1 MHDEEK
7 HCIWEV
13 FFYNHGILFC
23 PHSRCFR
30 TLPPIGDHTFEVFT
44 RKRDKGVYSP
54 IGSRE
59 EEDRGSI
66 HIDTSWQFVC
76 WLVATGRD
84 PASAKICWGLNSLSK
99 PIVPSFR
106 SGLLSIHLCSNFF
119 LLLDGPTREQNRRKK
134 KLRYSSHPPA
144 LHYTI
149 CLCIS
154 SHPPTNYC
162 EQKPPSPS
170 LSCHRG
176 AAVSRPMDRFMVRP
190 GTPLLPSTPQAPQ
203 TRRPNFTLL

>member
-13 FFYNHGILFC
+13 FFYNYGILFC

-84 PASAKICWGLNSLSK
+84 PASAKICRSLNSLSK

-106 SGLLSIHLCSNFF
+106 SGF
-119 LLLDGPTREQNRRKK
+119 
-134 KLRYSSHPPA
+134 Y
-144 LHYTI
+144 
-149 CLCIS
+149 
-154 SHPPTNYC
+154 
-162 EQKPPSPS
+162 
-170 LSCHRG
+170 
-176 AAVSRPMDRFMVRP
+176 
-190 GTPLLPSTPQAPQ
+190 PSTYAP
-203 TRRPNFTLL
+203 TSFCYLTGRHANRTEEKRSFATVTPHIL